1 MEFDSDA
8 VIDFEDVKS
17 RGDRKAVF
25 NVVQKLKDLGPDLP
39 SPHMKSLKG
48 EANLFELRPKQG
60 ACEARPIY
68 ARFGGREEERLRS
81 SRRGCERSPEPPR
94 LTADNRAIIMT
105 TMAASQKNF
114 DALLAEEQLADPSF
128 RAEWQRLAPGR
139 EFAATLLRY
148 RAEHKLS
155 QRALAKKLGV
165 SQPRVVKLE
174 SGEHNP
180 EVDTIINAVR
190 RLGIEFVLDVAPASR
205 KPTLV
210 TARAQKRGAI
220 AHDDVSVVAASSV

>member
-1 MEFDSDA
+1 LWQQTIALAITVD
-8 VIDFEDVKS
+8 IDNKS
-17 RGDRKAVF
+17 
-25 NVVQKLKDLGPDLP
+25 
-39 SPHMKSLKG
+39 
-48 EANLFELRPKQG
+48 
-60 ACEARPIY
+60 
-68 ARFGGREEERLRS
+68 
-81 SRRGCERSPEPPR
+81 
-94 LTADNRAIIMT
+94 IIMT
-105 TMAASQKNF
+105 VAMATSEKTF
-114 DALLAEEQLADPSF
+114 DALVAEEQLADPSF
-128 RAEWQRLAPGR
+128 RAEWQKLAPAR

-155 QRALAKKLGV
+155 QRALAKELGV

-210 TARAQKRGAI
+210 TARAQKRRAI
-220 AHDDVSVVAASSV
+220 AHDDVSVIAASSV

>member
-1 MEFDSDA
+1 MA
-8 VIDFEDVKS
+8 
-17 RGDRKAVF
+17 
-25 NVVQKLKDLGPDLP
+25 
-39 SPHMKSLKG
+39 
-48 EANLFELRPKQG
+48 
-60 ACEARPIY
+60 
-68 ARFGGREEERLRS
+68 
-81 SRRGCERSPEPPR
+81 
-94 LTADNRAIIMT
+94 

-128 RAEWQRLAPGR
+128 RAEWQRLAPAR

-155 QRALAKKLGV
+155 QRALATKLGV

-190 RLGIEFVLDVAPASR
+190 RLGIEFVLDVAPADR

-220 AHDDVSVVAASSV
+220 AHDDVSVVAASSA